1 MASSNP
7 NSILQ
12 ETEFS
17 VKNLEDRSEFKI
29 LTAILGLK
37 FPFELKDDQLKAVNA
52 WLNNNFKGSII
63 YSTGTGKTE
72 IAFECARRLA
82 EIRFGKEGT
91 SPAKT
96 GGWSKLT
103 KEFRILFL
111 VPRIVLIEQNVNRLI
126 SYGLQRESIGTFFG
140 EEKDIREFTIG
151 TYQSII
157 NNMQLLKESD
167 MLILDEIHLLS
178 ETAKEF
184 SKIFEILKDD
194 PAKAVLGLTA
204 TIDEND
210 PRYNTIIRVLPPVKK
225 YMIKDAVTDGRL
237 AKPQVV
243 PVPVS
248 FTESEKKIYIETSNK
263 ISVLSRKLGA
273 YDPKKISILLF
284 KGGYNANLAKLWFA
298 NVRKRKELLSSASN
312 KVLSAANIVR
322 KHTSEPIMIF
332 SETID
337 SILKLEK
344 ILESFGIPSRSIHNK
359 IPIAQRKKILEEWG
373 KEYFPLLS
381 VHTLEIGYDIPDVR
395 IAVILSNSSNF
406 NQIAQRIGRVIR
418 KTVRKNYA
426 LIYVIYI
433 RDSKDSSTLRMVKS
447 TVAFS
452 DRDSQ
457 MKLTSFKS

>member
-1 MASSNP
+1 M
-7 NSILQ
+7 
-12 ETEFS
+12 
-17 VKNLEDRSEFKI
+17 
-29 LTAILGLK
+29 LTAILNLK
-37 FPFELKDDQLKAVNA
+37 FPFELKDDQIKAVNA
-52 WLNNNFKGSII
+52 WLSNNFKGSII

-82 EIRFGKEGT
+82 EIRLAKDAA
-91 SPAKT
+91 SPAKP
-96 GGWSKLT
+96 GGWGNPNE
-103 KEFRILFL
+103 EFRILYL
-111 VPRIVLIEQNVNRLI
+111 VPRIVLIEQNVNRLVG
-126 SYGLQRESIGTFFG
+126 YGLPSESVGTFFG
-140 EEKDIREFTIG
+140 EKKDIREITIG

-157 NNMQLLKESD
+157 NHLQLLKDSD

-178 ETAKEF
+178 ESAKEF
-184 SKIFEILKDD
+184 SKIFDILKND
-194 PAKAVLGLTA
+194 PTKAVLGLTA
-204 TIDEND
+204 TINEND
-210 PRYNTIIRVLPPVKK
+210 PRYNTIIKALPPVKK

-237 AKPQVV
+237 AKPQIVS
-243 PVPVS
+243 VPVS
-248 FTESEKKIYIETSNK
+248 FTESEKKIYIETTNK
-263 ISVLSRKLGA
+263 ISLLSRKLGA

-312 KVLSAANIVR
+312 KMLSAANIVR
-322 KHTSEPIMIF
+322 KHPSEPIMIF

-337 SILKLEK
+337 SILKIEK
-344 ILESFGIPSRSIHNK
+344 TLESYGIPSRSIHNK

-395 IAVILSNSSNF
+395 IAIIISNSSNF

-418 KTVRKNYA
+418 KTIRKNYA
-426 LIYVIYI
+426 LIYVIYV

-447 TVAFS
+447 TVDFS

>member
-1 MASSNP
+1 M
-7 NSILQ
+7 
-12 ETEFS
+12 
-17 VKNLEDRSEFKI
+17 
-29 LTAILGLK
+29 LTAILNLK
-37 FPFELKDDQLKAVNA
+37 FPFELKDDQIKAVNA
-52 WLNNNFKGSII
+52 WLSNNFKGSII

-82 EIRFGKEGT
+82 EIRLAKDAA
-91 SPAKT
+91 SPAKP
-96 GGWSKLT
+96 GGWGNPNE
-103 KEFRILFL
+103 EFRILFL
-111 VPRIVLIEQNVNRLI
+111 VPRIVLIEQNVNRLVG
-126 SYGLQRESIGTFFG
+126 YGLPSESIGTFFG
-140 EEKDIREFTIG
+140 EKKDIREITIG

-157 NNMQLLKESD
+157 NQLQLLKDSD

-178 ETAKEF
+178 ESAKEF
-184 SKIFEILKDD
+184 SKIFDALKND
-194 PAKAVLGLTA
+194 PTKAVLGLTA
-204 TIDEND
+204 TINEND
-210 PRYNTIIRVLPPVKK
+210 PRYNTIIKSLPPFKK

-237 AKPQVV
+237 AKPQIVS
-243 PVPVS
+243 VPVS
-248 FTESEKKIYIETSNK
+248 FTESEKKIYIETTNK
-263 ISVLSRKLGA
+263 ISLLSRKLGA

-312 KVLSAANIVR
+312 KMLSAANIVR
-322 KHTSEPIMIF
+322 KHPSEPIMIF

-337 SILKLEK
+337 SILKIEK
-344 ILESFGIPSRSIHNK
+344 TLESFGIPSRSIHNK

-395 IAVILSNSSNF
+395 IAIIISNSSNF

-418 KTVRKNYA
+418 KTIRKNYA
-426 LIYVIYI
+426 LIYVIYV

-447 TVAFS
+447 TVDFS
-452 DRDSQ
+452 DKDSQ

>member
-1 MASSNP
+1 M
-7 NSILQ
+7 
-12 ETEFS
+12 
-17 VKNLEDRSEFKI
+17 
-29 LTAILGLK
+29 LTAILNLK
-37 FPFELKDDQLKAVNA
+37 FPFELKDDQIKAVNA
-52 WLNNNFKGSII
+52 WLSNNFKGSII

-82 EIRFGKEGT
+82 EIRLAKDAA
-91 SPAKT
+91 SPAKP
-96 GGWSKLT
+96 GGWGNPNE
-103 KEFRILFL
+103 EFRILFL
-111 VPRIVLIEQNVNRLI
+111 VPRIVLIEQNVNRLVG
-126 SYGLQRESIGTFFG
+126 YGLPSESIGTFFG
-140 EEKDIREFTIG
+140 EKKDIREITIG

-157 NNMQLLKESD
+157 NHLQLLKDSD

-178 ETAKEF
+178 ESAKEF
-184 SKIFEILKDD
+184 SKIFDALKND
-194 PAKAVLGLTA
+194 PTKAVLGLTA
-204 TIDEND
+204 TINEND
-210 PRYNTIIRVLPPVKK
+210 PRYNTIIKALPPVKK

-237 AKPQVV
+237 AKPQIVS
-243 PVPVS
+243 VPVS
-248 FTESEKKIYIETSNK
+248 FTESEKKIYIETTNK
-263 ISVLSRKLGA
+263 ISLLSRKLGA

-312 KVLSAANIVR
+312 KMLSAVNIVR
-322 KHTSEPIMIF
+322 KHPSEPIMIF

-337 SILKLEK
+337 SILKIEK
-344 ILESFGIPSRSIHNK
+344 TLESFGIPSRSIHNK

-395 IAVILSNSSNF
+395 IAIIISNSSNF

-418 KTVRKNYA
+418 KTIRKNYA
-426 LIYVIYI
+426 LIYVIYV

-447 TVAFS
+447 TVDFS

>member
-1 MASSNP
+1 M
-7 NSILQ
+7 
-12 ETEFS
+12 
-17 VKNLEDRSEFKI
+17 
-29 LTAILGLK
+29 LTAILNLK
-37 FPFELKDDQLKAVNA
+37 FPFELKDDQIKAVNA
-52 WLNNNFKGSII
+52 WLSNNFKGSII

-82 EIRFGKEGT
+82 QIRLAKDAA
-91 SPAKT
+91 SPAKP
-96 GGWSKLT
+96 GGGGNPNE
-103 KEFRILFL
+103 EFRILFL
-111 VPRIVLIEQNVNRLI
+111 VPRIVLIEQNVNRLVG
-126 SYGLQRESIGTFFG
+126 YGLPSESVGTFFG
-140 EEKDIREFTIG
+140 EKKDIREITIG

-157 NNMQLLKESD
+157 NHLQLLKDSD

-178 ETAKEF
+178 ESAKEF
-184 SKIFEILKDD
+184 SKIFDILKND
-194 PAKAVLGLTA
+194 PTKAVLGLTA
-204 TIDEND
+204 TINEND
-210 PRYNTIIRVLPPVKK
+210 PRYNTIIKALPPVKK

-237 AKPQVV
+237 AKPQIVS
-243 PVPVS
+243 VPVS
-248 FTESEKKIYIETSNK
+248 FTESEKTIYIETTNK
-263 ISVLSRKLGA
+263 ISFLSRKLGA

-312 KVLSAANIVR
+312 KMLSAVNIVR
-322 KHTSEPIMIF
+322 KHPSEPIMIF

-337 SILKLEK
+337 SILKIEK
-344 ILESFGIPSRSIHNK
+344 TLESYGIPSRSIHNK

-395 IAVILSNSSNF
+395 IAIIISNSSNF

-418 KTVRKNYA
+418 KTIRKNYA
-426 LIYVIYI
+426 LIYVIYV

-447 TVAFS
+447 TVDFS

-457 MKLTSFKS
+457 LKLTSFKS

>member
-1 MASSNP
+1 M
-7 NSILQ
+7 
-12 ETEFS
+12 
-17 VKNLEDRSEFKI
+17 
-29 LTAILGLK
+29 LTAILNLK
-37 FPFELKDDQLKAVNA
+37 FPFELKDDQIKAVNA
-52 WLNNNFKGSII
+52 WLSNNFKGSII

-82 EIRFGKEGT
+82 QIRLAKDAA
-91 SPAKT
+91 SPAKPGR
-96 GGWSKLT
+96 GGNPNE
-103 KEFRILFL
+103 EFRILFL
-111 VPRIVLIEQNVNRLI
+111 VPRIVLIEQNVNRLVG
-126 SYGLQRESIGTFFG
+126 YGLPSESVGTFFG
-140 EEKDIREFTIG
+140 EKKDIREITIG

-157 NNMQLLKESD
+157 NHLQLLKDSD

-178 ETAKEF
+178 ESAKEF
-184 SKIFEILKDD
+184 SKIFDILKND
-194 PAKAVLGLTA
+194 PTKAVLGLTA
-204 TIDEND
+204 TINEND
-210 PRYNTIIRVLPPVKK
+210 PRYNTIIKALPPVKK

-237 AKPQVV
+237 AKPQIVSV
-243 PVPVS
+243 PVC
-248 FTESEKKIYIETSNK
+248 FTESEKTIYIETTNK
-263 ISVLSRKLGA
+263 ISFLSRKLGA

-312 KVLSAANIVR
+312 KMLSAVNIVR
-322 KHTSEPIMIF
+322 KHPSEPIMIF

-337 SILKLEK
+337 SILKIEK
-344 ILESFGIPSRSIHNK
+344 TLESYGIPSRSIHNK

-395 IAVILSNSSNF
+395 IAIIISNSSNF

-418 KTVRKNYA
+418 KTIRKNYA
-426 LIYVIYI
+426 LIYVIYV

-447 TVAFS
+447 TVDFS

-457 MKLTSFKS
+457 LKLTSFKS